1 MAHELTQI
9 SGIGDAAAGRL
20 SDAGFATIEDIA
32 RATPESLGAVH
43 GFGPARA
50 ATIIAAARGL
60 VDVDEAEEAAA
71 EIEAP
76 AAPEPEADPII
87 VDVKEDD
94 QTMTEKTETET
105 ETQVDPV
112 VADAANKKFAALRK
126 PQTLAVAAAV
136 VAGGLAAANAETV
149 GGFFD
154 YLRTAVPPIAA
165 TDDAVEEKTEVAA
178 LTPTVPVAAETPA
191 AKAAP
196 APAKQAKTAAP
207 KAKAPTTAKAPAT
220 APRQAAHGMRPYY
233 PVYAPWN
240 ATPWNNAYYGNG
252 AGNGQG
258 TFSVNMTAKGKTAAN
273 GYGYQHLRPVY
284 APAYGYV
291 PYAYPQPLAQRPA
304 AKPAKQK

>member
-9 SGIGDAAAGRL
+9 SGIGDAAASRL
-20 SDAGFATIEDIA
+20 SEAGFATIEDIA

-50 ATIIAAARGL
+50 ATIIAAARSL
-60 VDVDEAEEAAA
+60 VDVDEAEE
-71 EIEAP
+71 

-94 QTMTEKTETET
+94 QTMTEKTET

-165 TDDAVEEKTEVAA
+165 TDDAAEEKTEVAA

-220 APRQAAHGMRPYY
+220 APRQAAHGMRPFY

-258 TFSVNMTAKGKTAAN
+258 TFSVNMTGKANTAAN

-291 PYAYPQPLAQRPA
+291 PYAYPRPVAQRPA